1 MNRFVEVIENHVFH
15 YHLLSNINSA
25 IILDN
30 SCTRAH
36 TRLAPPNK
44 PKKNNLG
51 SLKAT
56 YY

>member
-44 PKKNNLG
+44 PKKKQLG
-51 SLKAT
+51 IT
-56 YY
+56 